1 MTEPYSPALLPM
13 ASAPCACCA
22 PTDVSATAT
31 SAPTTGPASTA
42 EFGVRGMTCSHC
54 VASVAGAIAA
64 LDGVVDARVELVVGG
79 TSRLRI
85 RSDRPLSEDT
95 VKAAVAEA
103 GYTLEPLS

>member
-1 MTEPYSPALLPM
+1 M
-13 ASAPCACCA
+13 
-22 PTDVSATAT
+22 
-31 SAPTTGPASTA
+31 
-42 EFGVRGMTCSHC
+42 
-54 VASVAGAIAA
+54 AGAIAA